1 MKKRGGCPCVFSNA
15 IDTGLDRVED
25 PQVLRF
31 RYDYEDIPKGL
42 IPRFIVKMHLYLSEP
57 PTYWAN
63 GVVLVVG
70 ACKILVRSDRRVRW
84 VEIFVHG
91 PATERR
97 EALRIVP
104 EGLEWVHSL
113 FEEIGPKPMVPVRIP
128 NKPDAAIEYSQLID
142 FEREGLEKYA
152 FEGVRCKVR
161 ELLTGIAPVAPIQKS
176 DDRKSDLHIYAS
188 DRANVQFINGNDNVT
203 IGSHNRTA
211 QGISLPIAAQPKPF
225 WQPLVAPIVVSV
237 ATAVLLLM
245 WLLGVEPK
253 WIALFGLPLLA
264 GGVVY
269 LGILQSEIVAR
280 TWARRNA
287 AWCVA
292 IAGASLMAP
301 GVELL
306 VELQPDSNIKFV
318 LDNAP
323 WPGIAFLVAA
333 CIFGWLQ
340 YKIDA
345 RQEASGMSSS

>member
-1 MKKRGGCPCVFSNA
+1 LDCV
-15 IDTGLDRVED
+15 DD

-31 RYDYEDIPKGL
+31 RYGYEDIPKGL
-42 IPRFIVKMHLYLSEP
+42 IPRFIVKMHLYLSKP

-70 ACKILVRSDRRVRW
+70 ACRILVRSDRRVRW

-91 PATERR
+91 PANERR
-97 EALRIVP
+97 EALRIVRV
-104 EGLEWVHSL
+104 GLEWVHSL

-142 FEREGLEKYA
+142 FEREGLEKFP

-176 DDRKSDLHIYAS
+176 DDRRSDLHIYAS
-188 DRANVQFINGNDNVT
+188 DRTIVQFINGDDNNT
-203 IGSHNRTA
+203 SGSHNRTA
-211 QGISLPIAAQPKPF
+211 QGVSLPIVGQPKPF
-225 WQPLVAPIVVSV
+225 WQPLIAPIAVSV

-245 WLLGVEPK
+245 WMQGFEPK

-269 LGILQSEIVAR
+269 LGNLQREIVAR

-306 VELQPDSNIKFV
+306 VELQPDSKIKFV

-323 WPGIAFLVAA
+323 WPGIAFLVAG

>member
-1 MKKRGGCPCVFSNA
+1 LRTTELGDSPHVF
-15 IDTGLDRVED
+15 
-25 PQVLRF
+25 
-31 RYDYEDIPKGL
+31 
-42 IPRFIVKMHLYLSEP
+42 
-57 PTYWAN
+57 
-63 GVVLVVG
+63 
-70 ACKILVRSDRRVRW
+70 KI
-84 VEIFVHG
+84 
-91 PATERR
+91 
-97 EALRIVP
+97 
-104 EGLEWVHSL
+104 
-113 FEEIGPKPMVPVRIP
+113 VRIP

-152 FEGVRCKVR
+152 FEGNQFNVR

-176 DDRKSDLHIYAS
+176 EDRKSDLHIYAS
-188 DRANVQFINGNDNVT
+188 DKTIVQVINGNDNVT
-203 IGSHNRTA
+203 SGSDNRTA
-211 QGISLPIAAQPKPF
+211 QGVSLPIVAQPKPF
-225 WQPLVAPIVVSV
+225 WQPLAAPIAVSV

-245 WLLGVEPK
+245 WMLGVEPK

-269 LGILQSEIVAR
+269 LGNLHREIVAR

-301 GVELL
+301 EVELL

-323 WPGIAFLVAA
+323 WPGIAFLVAG

-345 RQEASGMSSS
+345 RQEASGISSS